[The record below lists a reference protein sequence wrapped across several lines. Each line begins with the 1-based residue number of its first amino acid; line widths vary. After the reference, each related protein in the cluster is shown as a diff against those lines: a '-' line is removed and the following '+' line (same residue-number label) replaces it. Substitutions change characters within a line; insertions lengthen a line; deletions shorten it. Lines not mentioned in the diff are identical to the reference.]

1 MNTPSTQQQQ
11 RFDYNVDNYSLAEL
25 KDIFGI
31 TNADSIYISNEKMSD
46 FFASSAHN
54 PAMLRFFRAAQSKIF
69 QSQQYNNEL
78 VTDEYDDNE
87 YDDEYYE
94 NDDEHT
100 PNNTRQQS
108 ESNKSDTERSNM
120 LLPGNSMEKYYPP
133 DLVVNNHSAN
143 MGQPLDA
150 LAGGDGEINPLFR
163 NTYRCE
169 VCVDSV
175 FKKSTENASS
185 FTVFF
190 PKHIDKIISMRMKAI
205 ELPNSI
211 YNITAVGNRNQM
223 YITTRNLTNI
233 PASAAAAG
241 TTSTITVPPGEYTL
255 QTLSTTINNIMSN
268 STTGMQYLV
277 FSINPTTKL
286 SMIRAKM
293 SADPGQPFYPYS
305 TENNSTYS
313 PNFEYTVSFPTYT
326 AKADLK
332 SCDTSPTAGTAQ
344 EIFKDGLGW
353 TLGFR
358 KASYNVTVADTFNDI
373 ISLPDTIL
381 LYKACLQSEAM
392 YNDKLNDYVFVDVN
406 DFNNSHVSDGII
418 SNTLIGYLG
427 NTLFARIPLSTA
439 SNLGLRTYMT
449 DFEPRRDYFGPV
461 KIDRLHMRLLNKYG
475 DLIDLGGQ
483 DYSAIFEFMVRY
495 A

>member
-1 MNTPSTQQQQ
+1 MNTRAVPQQQ
-11 RFDYNVDNYSLAEL
+11 RFDYNVDNYSLSEL

-31 TNADSIYISNEKMSD
+31 TNTDNVYISNEKMSE

-54 PAMLRFFRAAQSKIF
+54 PAMLRFFREAQTRIF
-69 QSQQYNNEL
+69 QSQKYISEL
-78 VTDEYDDNE
+78 VTNE
-87 YDDEYYE
+87 YDDDEYVADAE
-94 NDDEHT
+94 NAEDAEDADG
-100 PNNTRQQS
+100 NNHQQS
-108 ESNKSDTERSNM
+108 DSNNSDTERGNM
-120 LLPGNSMEKYYPP
+120 LILDKSIDNYYPP

-143 MGQPLDA
+143 MGQSLDA
-150 LAGGDGEINPLFR
+150 LAGGNGEINPLFR

-175 FKKSTENASS
+175 FKKPTETASS

-190 PKHIDKIISMRMKAI
+190 PKHIDRIISMRMTAI

-233 PASAAAAG
+233 PAAVAK
-241 TTSTITVPPGEYTL
+241 TSTITVPPGEYTL

-277 FSINPTTKL
+277 FIINPTTKR

-293 SADPGQPFYPYS
+293 STDPGQQFHPYS
-305 TENNSTYS
+305 AANNSTYS
-313 PNFEYTVSFPTYT
+313 PNFEYTLSFPTYT

-353 TLGFR
+353 TIGFR
-358 KASYNVTVADTFNDI
+358 KASYDVTAASTFNDI
-373 ISLPDTIL
+373 TSASDTL
-381 LYKACLQSEAM
+381 LIYKACLQSEAM

-406 DFNNSHVSDGII
+406 DFNNNHVSDSII
-418 SNTLIGYLG
+418 SNTLIGYIG
-427 NTLFARIPLSTA
+427 DTLFARVPLSTP

-483 DYSAIFEFMVRY
+483 DYSALFEFIVRY